1 VKLLTLNLL
10 HGGFLPWVRE
20 DRTRTA
26 ARLELLAGALAEL
39 GADVIAV
46 QEALVASRPGAVA
59 EQLAARL
66 GMAVR
71 FVTANPAIVPPPVSE
86 RIPRMLRDRIN
97 AAIARAL
104 DFTEGLAVL
113 SALPVL
119 DHRGHPLPRPRFP
132 LENRMALRVRIAGAR
147 GPLDVW
153 NVHLTRAG
161 GGHRRQAEAL
171 AALVLAESRDV
182 PAVVLGDFNVDDR
195 AEGIQ
200 AFAAAG
206 FRDAYRL
213 LHPHEP
219 GLTAWQ
225 RIDAERP
232 TVSRRV
238 DYCWLAPGTSL
249 RIIAS
254 DVVLD
259 RPGRGPRGE
268 VLWPSDH
275 YGVLTELA
283 A

>member
-1 VKLLTLNLL
+1 MKLLTLNLL
-10 HGGFLPWVRE
+10 HGGFVPWLRE
-20 DRTRTA
+20 DRARTA
-26 ARLELLAGALAEL
+26 ARLEMLAGALVEL
-39 GADVIAV
+39 APDVIAV
-46 QEALVASRPGAVA
+46 QEALVAARPGAVA
-59 EQLAARL
+59 ERLAARL
-66 GMAVR
+66 GMVAR
-71 FVTANPAIVPPPVSE
+71 FVTANPAIIPPPVSD
-86 RIPRMLRDRIN
+86 RIPPRLRDRIN
-97 AAIARAL
+97 AAVAGAL
-104 DFTEGLAVL
+104 DFSEGLAVL

-161 GGHRRQAEAL
+161 GGHRRQVDAL
-171 AALVLAESRDV
+171 AGLVLAESRDL
-182 PAVVLGDFNVDDR
+182 PALVLGDFNVDDG
-195 AEGIQ
+195 AEGVR

-225 RIDAERP
+225 RVDAARA

-238 DYCWLAPGTSL
+238 DYCWVAPGTTL
-249 RIIAS
+249 RVVAS

-259 RPGRGPRGE
+259 RPRRGPRGE

-275 YGVLTELA
+275 YGVLTEVA